1 MFDLNVLAFQPDLMR
16 VSSFLM
22 GREKDGWT
30 YAEIGVPT
38 RIIRYHISRTDRRCS
53 KS

>member
-1 MFDLNVLAFQPDLMR
+1 VFDLNVLAFHADLTR

-30 YAEIGVPT
+30 YAEIGVPDP
-38 RIIRYHISRTDRRCS
+38 HHPLSRHQNQRRCS